1 MNLSVWISLSA
12 LVVSILSLIYSIR
25 NGLVKEHNSLLEK
38 RNLLRV
44 NVHETT
50 MEVLILIES
59 IRNQASSEQELQIVA
74 DLVET
79 ARGMTSL
86 YKDLKLKIEIPF
98 PHSPSNFIKEYD
110 HFLSDMKEFNLI
122 LSLAKTEL
130 EKGNM
135 DDLERT
141 VGGLRVRMLGSNNNN
156 ENYSQ

>member
-12 LVVSILSLIYSIR
+12 LVVSITSLIYSIR
-25 NGLVKEHNSLLEK
+25 NGFVKENISLLEK
-38 RNLLRV
+38 RNLLRL

-50 MEVLILIES
+50 MEILFLIES
-59 IRNQASSEQELQIVA
+59 IRNQTSSEQEIRIVE

-79 ARGMTSL
+79 AKGMTSM
-86 YKDLKLKIEIPF
+86 YKHLKLKIEIPF
-98 PHSPSNFIKEYD
+98 PYSPSNFIKEYD

-141 VGGLRVRMLGSNNNN
+141 VGGLLVRMLGSKNNNVN
-156 ENYSQ
+156 SSQ